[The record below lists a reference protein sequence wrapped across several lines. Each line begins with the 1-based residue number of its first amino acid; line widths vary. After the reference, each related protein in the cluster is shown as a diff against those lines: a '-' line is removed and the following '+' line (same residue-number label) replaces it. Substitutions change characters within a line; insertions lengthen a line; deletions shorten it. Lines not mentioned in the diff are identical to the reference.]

1 MQADM
6 WLDEKT
12 RSHVLAFGRAQ
23 LFFYDFYNYTD
34 LKSEPNGACGRL
46 ALMEDNDS
54 WLTSVCVDTEQP
66 QVR

>member
-23 LFFYDFYNYTD
+23 LFVFF
-34 LKSEPNGACGRL
+34 LIFKII
-46 ALMEDNDS
+46 
-54 WLTSVCVDTEQP
+54 QI
-66 QVR
+66 